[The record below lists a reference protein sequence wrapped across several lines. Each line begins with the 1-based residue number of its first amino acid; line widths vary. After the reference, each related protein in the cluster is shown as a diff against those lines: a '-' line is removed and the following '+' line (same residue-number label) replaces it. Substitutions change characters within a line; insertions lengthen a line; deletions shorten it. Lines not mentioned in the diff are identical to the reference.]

1 MNTLSYK
8 GLMAA
13 AVLLAATSCSDF
25 SDYNDTPVSD
35 VQQADRTL
43 WENISQNDQ
52 LSDFATLVKKAGF
65 DDELSQPHY
74 YTVWAP
80 LNGTYDASSL
90 MSADSATVLYQFVK
104 SHIAEYNH
112 SVSGLVD
119 ERIHALNRKSF
130 AFEGDGQYTYAGHTL
145 RQLNLPNSNGI
156 MHLLDGAARFYPNL
170 YEYLFSCEGIDS
182 VATFFKRYETSVLD
196 TKNSVLGPTIN
207 GKQTYI
213 DSVMITSNSLLNRIK
228 AKLDK
233 EDSTYTMLVP
243 TNEAWLAHYD
253 KISKCYNYINTT
265 VAQNIDEATS
275 TSSAPTASVTVDAA
289 YTKDSLTRLH
299 LVSDLVYNNNNYYN
313 NWLIDDTVEPY
324 DTLRSTTSGYMTNP
338 QEIMSRVIDRETMS
352 NGTFCLVDSLAF
364 RPWESWCFPLGQSP
378 LYSRT
383 WTGSNTMVYID
394 NTFFDDIKYVP
405 KNPAQKQLGYLWV
418 TPLSNYGK
426 PQLDVKLRN
435 VLSTTYN
442 IYIVLAPGM
451 DVGEDADGNKFL
463 KPNML
468 DFTLSY
474 CDAKGKLATQKLNQ
488 KVVND
493 PTRVDTLAVG
503 TFTFPV
509 AYAGLGDNVYPNLKI
524 TTDFGVFDKAK
535 MAAYTRDFSIISIL
549 MRPVELEEFEATK
562 E

>member
-1 MNTLSYK
+1 
-8 GLMAA
+8 MAA

-130 AFEGDGQYTYAGHTL
+130 AFEGDGQYTYAGQSL
-145 RQLNLPNSNGI
+145 RQINLPNSNGI

-182 VATFFKRYETSVLD
+182 LATFFKRYETSVLD

-243 TNEAWLAHYD
+243 TNEAWLAQYD

-275 TSSAPTASVTVDAA
+275 TSNAPTASVTVDAA

-313 NWLIDDTVEPY
+313 NWLVDDTVEPY
-324 DTLRSTTSGYMTNP
+324 DTLYSTTYGYMTNP

-364 RPWESWCFPLGQSP
+364 RPWESWCYSLGQSP
-378 LYSRT
+378 LNSRT

-442 IYIVLAPGM
+442 IYIVLAPGQ

-549 MRPVELEEFEATK
+549 MKPVELEEFEATK

>member
-1 MNTLSYK
+1 
-8 GLMAA
+8 MAA

-426 PQLDVKLRN
+426 PQLDVKLRS

-442 IYIVLAPGM
+442 IYIVLAPGQ

>member
-1 MNTLSYK
+1 
-8 GLMAA
+8 MAA

-324 DTLRSTTSGYMTNP
+324 DTLYSTTYGYMTNP

-442 IYIVLAPGM
+442 IYIVLAPGQ

-549 MRPVELEEFEATK
+549 MKPVELEEFEATK

>member
-1 MNTLSYK
+1 
-8 GLMAA
+8 MAA

-156 MHLLDGAARFYPNL
+156 VHLLDGAARVYPNL

-474 CDAKGKLATQKLNQ
+474 CDAKGKLATKKLNQ

-549 MRPVELEEFEATK
+549 MKPIELEEFEATK

>member
-1 MNTLSYK
+1 MT
-8 GLMAA
+8 AA
-13 AVLLAATSCSDF
+13 TMLAVTSCSDF

-35 VQQADRTL
+35 VQQAERTL

-130 AFEGDGQYTYAGHTL
+130 AFEGDGQYTYAGQTL

-364 RPWESWCFPLGQSP
+364 RPWESWCYSLGQSP
-378 LYSRT
+378 LNSRT

-394 NTFFDDIKYVP
+394 NTLFDAIKYVP

-442 IYIVLAPGM
+442 IYRVLAPGM

>member
-1 MNTLSYK
+1 
-8 GLMAA
+8 MATA
-13 AVLLAATSCSDF
+13 ALLAATSCSDF

-35 VQQADRTL
+35 VQQAERTL

-130 AFEGDGQYTYAGHTL
+130 AFEGDGQYTYAGQTL

-324 DTLRSTTSGYMTNP
+324 DTLYSTTYGYMTNP

-364 RPWESWCFPLGQSP
+364 RPWESWCYSLGQSP
-378 LYSRT
+378 LNSRT

-394 NTFFDDIKYVP
+394 NTLFDAIKYVP

-442 IYIVLAPGM
+442 IYIVLAPGQ

-549 MRPVELEEFEATK
+549 MKPVELEEFEATK

>member
-1 MNTLSYK
+1 MTVATML
-8 GLMAA
+8 
-13 AVLLAATSCSDF
+13 AVTSCSDF

-474 CDAKGKLATQKLNQ
+474 CDAKGKLATKKLNQ

>member
-1 MNTLSYK
+1 
-8 GLMAA
+8 MAA
-13 AVLLAATSCSDF
+13 AALLAATSCSDF

-35 VQQADRTL
+35 VQQAERTL

-112 SVSGLVD
+112 SISGQVD

-130 AFEGDGQYTYAGHTL
+130 AFEGDGQYTYAGQTL

-170 YEYLFSCEGIDS
+170 SEYLFSCEGIDS

-243 TNEAWLAHYD
+243 TNEAWQAHYD

-275 TSSAPTASVTVDAA
+275 TSNAPTASVTVDAA

-324 DTLRSTTSGYMTNP
+324 DTLYSTTYGYMTNP

-364 RPWESWCFPLGQSP
+364 RPWESWCYSLGQSP
-378 LYSRT
+378 LNSRT
-383 WTGSNTMVYID
+383 WTGSNTIVYID
-394 NTFFDDIKYVP
+394 NTLFDAIKYVP

-442 IYIVLAPGM
+442 IYIVLAPGQ

-549 MRPVELEEFEATK
+549 MKPVELEEFEATK

>member
-1 MNTLSYK
+1 
-8 GLMAA
+8 MAA
-13 AVLLAATSCSDF
+13 AALLAATSCSDF

-394 NTFFDDIKYVP
+394 NTFFDAIKYVP

-442 IYIVLAPGM
+442 IYIVLAPGQ

-474 CDAKGKLATQKLNQ
+474 CDAKGKLATKKLNQ

>member
-1 MNTLSYK
+1 
-8 GLMAA
+8 MAA
-13 AVLLAATSCSDF
+13 AALLAATSCSDF

-35 VQQADRTL
+35 VQQAERTL

-130 AFEGDGQYTYAGHTL
+130 AFEGDGQYTYAGQTL

-324 DTLRSTTSGYMTNP
+324 DTLYSTTYGYMTNP

-364 RPWESWCFPLGQSP
+364 RPWESWCYSLGQSP
-378 LYSRT
+378 LNSRT

-394 NTFFDDIKYVP
+394 NTLFDAIKYVP

-442 IYIVLAPGM
+442 IYIVLAPGQ

>member
-1 MNTLSYK
+1 
-8 GLMAA
+8 MAA
-13 AVLLAATSCSDF
+13 AALLAATSCSDF

-112 SVSGLVD
+112 GISGPVD

-130 AFEGDGQYTYAGHTL
+130 AFEGDGQYTYAGQTL

-243 TNEAWLAHYD
+243 TNEAWQAHYD

-275 TSSAPTASVTVDAA
+275 TSNAPTASVTVDAA

-324 DTLRSTTSGYMTNP
+324 DTLYSTTYGYMTNP

-364 RPWESWCFPLGQSP
+364 RPWESWCYSLGQSP
-378 LYSRT
+378 LNSRT
-383 WTGSNTMVYID
+383 WTGSNTIVYID
-394 NTFFDDIKYVP
+394 NTLFDAIKYVP

-442 IYIVLAPGM
+442 IYIVLAPGQ

>member
-442 IYIVLAPGM
+442 IYIVLAPGQ

-549 MRPVELEEFEATK
+549 MKPVELEEFEATK

>member
-1 MNTLSYK
+1 
-8 GLMAA
+8 MAA
-13 AVLLAATSCSDF
+13 AALLAATSCSDF

-112 SVSGLVD
+112 SVSGPVD

-130 AFEGDGQYTYAGHTL
+130 AFEGDGQYTYAGQSL
-145 RQLNLPNSNGI
+145 RQINLPNSNGI
-156 MHLLDGAARFYPNL
+156 MHLLDGAAQFYPNL

-182 VATFFKRYETSVLD
+182 VATFFKRYETNLLD

-243 TNEAWLAHYD
+243 TNEAWQAHYD

-275 TSSAPTASVTVDAA
+275 TSNAPTASVTVDAA

-324 DTLRSTTSGYMTNP
+324 DTLYSTTYGYMTNP

-364 RPWESWCFPLGQSP
+364 RPWESWCYSLGQSP

-394 NTFFDDIKYVP
+394 KADFDYIKYVP
-405 KNPAQKQLGYLWV
+405 KNPAQKQLFYLWV

-442 IYIVLAPGM
+442 IYIVLAPGV

>member
-1 MNTLSYK
+1 
-8 GLMAA
+8 MAA

-35 VQQADRTL
+35 VQQAERTL

-130 AFEGDGQYTYAGHTL
+130 AFEGDGQYTYAGQTL

-243 TNEAWLAHYD
+243 TNEAWLAQYD

-275 TSSAPTASVTVDAA
+275 TSNAPTASVTVDAA

-313 NWLIDDTVEPY
+313 NWLVDDTVEPY
-324 DTLRSTTSGYMTNP
+324 DTLYSTTYGYMTNP
-338 QEIMSRVIDRETMS
+338 QEIMSRVIDRKTMS

-364 RPWESWCFPLGQSP
+364 RPWESWCYSLGQSP
-378 LYSRT
+378 LNSRT

-394 NTFFDDIKYVP
+394 NTLFDAIKYVP

-442 IYIVLAPGM
+442 IYIVLAPGQ

-549 MRPVELEEFEATK
+549 MKPVELEEFEATK

>member
-1 MNTLSYK
+1 
-8 GLMAA
+8 MAA

-324 DTLRSTTSGYMTNP
+324 DTLYSTTYGYMTNP

-474 CDAKGKLATQKLNQ
+474 CDAKGKLATKKLNQ

-549 MRPVELEEFEATK
+549 MKPVELEEFEATK

>member
-1 MNTLSYK
+1 
-8 GLMAA
+8 MAA
-13 AVLLAATSCSDF
+13 AALLAATSCSDF

-35 VQQADRTL
+35 VQQAERTL

-130 AFEGDGQYTYAGHTL
+130 AFEGDGQYTYAGQTL

-243 TNEAWLAHYD
+243 TNEAWQAHYD

-324 DTLRSTTSGYMTNP
+324 DTLYSTTYGYMTNP

-364 RPWESWCFPLGQSP
+364 RPWESWCYSLGQSP
-378 LYSRT
+378 LNSRT

-394 NTFFDDIKYVP
+394 NTLFDAIKYVP

-442 IYIVLAPGM
+442 IYIVLAPGQ

-474 CDAKGKLATQKLNQ
+474 CDAKGKLATKKLNQ

-549 MRPVELEEFEATK
+549 MKPVELEEFEATK

>member
-1 MNTLSYK
+1 
-8 GLMAA
+8 MAA
-13 AVLLAATSCSDF
+13 AALLAATSCSDF

-35 VQQADRTL
+35 VQQAERTL

-112 SVSGLVD
+112 SISGTVD

-130 AFEGDGQYTYAGHTL
+130 AFEGDGQYTYAGQTL

-243 TNEAWLAHYD
+243 TNEAWQAHYD

-275 TSSAPTASVTVDAA
+275 TSNAPTASVTVDAA

-324 DTLRSTTSGYMTNP
+324 DTLYSTTYGYMTNP
-338 QEIMSRVIDRETMS
+338 QEIMSRVINRETMS

-364 RPWESWCFPLGQSP
+364 RPWESWCYSLGQSP
-378 LYSRT
+378 LNSRT
-383 WTGSNTMVYID
+383 WTGSNTIVYID
-394 NTFFDDIKYVP
+394 NTLFDAIKYVP
-405 KNPAQKQLGYLWV
+405 QIPSQKQLGYLWV

-442 IYIVLAPGM
+442 IYIVLAPGQ

>member
-1 MNTLSYK
+1 MT
-8 GLMAA
+8 AA
-13 AVLLAATSCSDF
+13 TMLAVTSCSDF

-35 VQQADRTL
+35 VQQAERTL
-43 WENISQNDQ
+43 WDNISQNDQ

-65 DDELSQPHY
+65 DDELGQPHF

-80 LNGTYDASSL
+80 VNGTYDASSL

-112 SVSGLVD
+112 GISGPVD

-130 AFEGDGQYTYAGHTL
+130 AFEGDGQYTYAGQTL

-243 TNEAWLAHYD
+243 TNEAWQAHYD

-324 DTLRSTTSGYMTNP
+324 DTLYSTTYGYMTNP

-364 RPWESWCFPLGQSP
+364 RPWESWCYSLGQSP
-378 LYSRT
+378 LNSRT

-394 NTFFDDIKYVP
+394 NTLFDAIKYVP

-442 IYIVLAPGM
+442 IYIVLAPGQ

-549 MRPVELEEFEATK
+549 MKPVELEEFEATK

>member
-1 MNTLSYK
+1 MT
-8 GLMAA
+8 AA
-13 AVLLAATSCSDF
+13 TMLAVTSCSDF

-35 VQQADRTL
+35 VQQAERTL
-43 WENISQNDQ
+43 WDNISQNDQ

-324 DTLRSTTSGYMTNP
+324 DTLYSTTYGYMTNP

-364 RPWESWCFPLGQSP
+364 RPWESWCYSLGQSP
-378 LYSRT
+378 LNSRT

-442 IYIVLAPGM
+442 IYIVLAPGQ

>member
-1 MNTLSYK
+1 
-8 GLMAA
+8 MAA
-13 AVLLAATSCSDF
+13 AVLMAATSCSDF

-324 DTLRSTTSGYMTNP
+324 DTLYSTTYGYMTNP

-364 RPWESWCFPLGQSP
+364 RPWESWCYSLGQSP
-378 LYSRT
+378 LNSRT

-394 NTFFDDIKYVP
+394 NTLFDAIKYVP

-442 IYIVLAPGM
+442 ISIVLAPGM

-549 MRPVELEEFEATK
+549 MKPVELEEFEATK

>member
-394 NTFFDDIKYVP
+394 NTLFDAIKYVP

-442 IYIVLAPGM
+442 IYIVLAPGQ

-474 CDAKGKLATQKLNQ
+474 CDAKGKLATKKLNQ

>member
-1 MNTLSYK
+1 
-8 GLMAA
+8 MAA
-13 AVLLAATSCSDF
+13 AALLAATSCSDF

-324 DTLRSTTSGYMTNP
+324 DTLYSTTYVYMTNP

-394 NTFFDDIKYVP
+394 NTLFDAIKYVP

-442 IYIVLAPGM
+442 IYIVLAPGQ

-474 CDAKGKLATQKLNQ
+474 CDAKGKLATKKLNQ

>member
-1 MNTLSYK
+1 
-8 GLMAA
+8 MAA

-324 DTLRSTTSGYMTNP
+324 DTLYSTTYGYMTNP
-338 QEIMSRVIDRETMS
+338 PEIMSRVIDRETMS

-474 CDAKGKLATQKLNQ
+474 CDAKGKLATKKLNQ

>member
-1 MNTLSYK
+1 
-8 GLMAA
+8 MAA

-43 WENISQNDQ
+43 WDNISQNDQ

-170 YEYLFSCEGIDS
+170 YEYLFSCERIDS

-324 DTLRSTTSGYMTNP
+324 DTLYSTTSGYMTNP

-442 IYIVLAPGM
+442 IYIVLAPGQ

-474 CDAKGKLATQKLNQ
+474 CDAKGKLATKKLNQ

-549 MRPVELEEFEATK
+549 MKPVELEEFEATK

>member
-1 MNTLSYK
+1 MT
-8 GLMAA
+8 AA
-13 AVLLAATSCSDF
+13 TMLAVTSCSDF

-35 VQQADRTL
+35 VQQAERTL
-43 WENISQNDQ
+43 WDNISQNDQ

-324 DTLRSTTSGYMTNP
+324 DTLYSTTYGYMTNP

-442 IYIVLAPGM
+442 IYIVLAPGQ

-474 CDAKGKLATQKLNQ
+474 CDAKGKLATKKLNQ

>member
-1 MNTLSYK
+1 MT
-8 GLMAA
+8 AA
-13 AVLLAATSCSDF
+13 TMLAVTSCSDF

-549 MRPVELEEFEATK
+549 MKPVELEEFEATK

>member
-1 MNTLSYK
+1 
-8 GLMAA
+8 MAA
-13 AVLLAATSCSDF
+13 AALLAATSCSDF

-130 AFEGDGQYTYAGHTL
+130 AFEGDGQYTYAGQTL

-243 TNEAWLAHYD
+243 TNEAWQAHYD

-275 TSSAPTASVTVDAA
+275 TSNAPTASVTVDAA

-324 DTLRSTTSGYMTNP
+324 DTLYSTTYGYMTNP

-364 RPWESWCFPLGQSP
+364 RPWESWCYSLGQSP
-378 LYSRT
+378 LNSRT
-383 WTGSNTMVYID
+383 WTGSNTIVYID
-394 NTFFDDIKYVP
+394 NTLFDAIKYVP

-442 IYIVLAPGM
+442 IYIVLAPGQ

>member
-1 MNTLSYK
+1 
-8 GLMAA
+8 MAA
-13 AVLLAATSCSDF
+13 AVLMAATSCSDF

-35 VQQADRTL
+35 VQQAERTL

-130 AFEGDGQYTYAGHTL
+130 AFEGDGQYTYAGQTL

-394 NTFFDDIKYVP
+394 NTLFDAIKYVP

-442 IYIVLAPGM
+442 IYIVLAPGQ

-549 MRPVELEEFEATK
+549 MKPVELEEFEATK

>member
-1 MNTLSYK
+1 
-8 GLMAA
+8 MAA

-130 AFEGDGQYTYAGHTL
+130 AFEGDGQYTYAGQSL
-145 RQLNLPNSNGI
+145 RQINLPNSNGI

-182 VATFFKRYETSVLD
+182 LATFFKRYETSVLD

-243 TNEAWLAHYD
+243 TNEAWLAQYD

-313 NWLIDDTVEPY
+313 NWLVDDTVEPY
-324 DTLRSTTSGYMTNP
+324 DTLYSTTYGYMTNP

-364 RPWESWCFPLGQSP
+364 RPWESWCYSLGQSP
-378 LYSRT
+378 LNSRT

-442 IYIVLAPGM
+442 IYIVLAPGQ

-549 MRPVELEEFEATK
+549 MKPVELEEFEATK

>member
-1 MNTLSYK
+1 MT
-8 GLMAA
+8 AA
-13 AVLLAATSCSDF
+13 TMLAVTSCSDF

-35 VQQADRTL
+35 VQQAERTL
-43 WENISQNDQ
+43 WDNISQNDQ

-442 IYIVLAPGM
+442 IYIVLAPGQ

>member
-1 MNTLSYK
+1 
-8 GLMAA
+8 MAA

-324 DTLRSTTSGYMTNP
+324 DTLYSTTYGYMTNP

-364 RPWESWCFPLGQSP
+364 RPWESWCYSLGQSP
-378 LYSRT
+378 LNSRT

-394 NTFFDDIKYVP
+394 NTLFDAIKYVP

-442 IYIVLAPGM
+442 IYIVLAPGQ

-549 MRPVELEEFEATK
+549 MKPVELEEFEATK

>member
-1 MNTLSYK
+1 MT
-8 GLMAA
+8 AA
-13 AVLLAATSCSDF
+13 TMLAVTSCSDF

-35 VQQADRTL
+35 VQQAERTL

-130 AFEGDGQYTYAGHTL
+130 AFEGDGLYTYAGQAL
-145 RQLNLPNSNGI
+145 KQLNIPNSNGI

-549 MRPVELEEFEATK
+549 MKPVELEEFEATK

>member
-1 MNTLSYK
+1 
-8 GLMAA
+8 MAA

-324 DTLRSTTSGYMTNP
+324 DTLYSTTYGYMTNP

-474 CDAKGKLATQKLNQ
+474 CDAKGKLATKKLNQ

>member
-1 MNTLSYK
+1 
-8 GLMAA
+8 MAA
-13 AVLLAATSCSDF
+13 AVLMAATSCSDF

-35 VQQADRTL
+35 VQQAERTL

-80 LNGTYDASSL
+80 LNGTYDAYSL

-243 TNEAWLAHYD
+243 TNEAWQAHYD

-324 DTLRSTTSGYMTNP
+324 DTLYSTTYGYMTNP

-364 RPWESWCFPLGQSP
+364 RPWESWCYSLGQSP
-378 LYSRT
+378 LNSRT

-394 NTFFDDIKYVP
+394 NTLFDAIKYVP

-442 IYIVLAPGM
+442 IYIVLAPGQ

-549 MRPVELEEFEATK
+549 MKPVELEEFEATK

>member
-1 MNTLSYK
+1 
-8 GLMAA
+8 MAA

-324 DTLRSTTSGYMTNP
+324 DTLYSTTYGYMTNP

-442 IYIVLAPGM
+442 IYIVLAPGQ

-474 CDAKGKLATQKLNQ
+474 CDAKGKLATKKLNQ

-549 MRPVELEEFEATK
+549 MKPVELEEFEATK

>member
-1 MNTLSYK
+1 
-8 GLMAA
+8 MAA
-13 AVLLAATSCSDF
+13 AALLAATSCSDF

-35 VQQADRTL
+35 VQQAERTL

-112 SVSGLVD
+112 SISGTVD

-243 TNEAWLAHYD
+243 TNEAWQAHYD

-275 TSSAPTASVTVDAA
+275 TSNAPTASVTVDAA

-324 DTLRSTTSGYMTNP
+324 DTLYSTTYGYMTNP

-364 RPWESWCFPLGQSP
+364 RPWESWCYSLGQSP
-378 LYSRT
+378 LNSRT
-383 WTGSNTMVYID
+383 WTGSNTIVYID
-394 NTFFDDIKYVP
+394 NTLFDAIKYVP

-442 IYIVLAPGM
+442 IYIVLAPGQ

-549 MRPVELEEFEATK
+549 MKPVELEEFEATK

>member
-1 MNTLSYK
+1 
-8 GLMAA
+8 MAA

-324 DTLRSTTSGYMTNP
+324 DTLYSTTYGYMTNP

-394 NTFFDDIKYVP
+394 NTLFDAIKYVP

-442 IYIVLAPGM
+442 IYIVLAPGQ

>member
-1 MNTLSYK
+1 
-8 GLMAA
+8 MATA
-13 AVLLAATSCSDF
+13 ALLAATSCSDF

-35 VQQADRTL
+35 VQQAERTL

-394 NTFFDDIKYVP
+394 NTLFDAIKYVP

-442 IYIVLAPGM
+442 IYIVLAPGQ

-549 MRPVELEEFEATK
+549 MKPVELEEFEATK

>member
-13 AVLLAATSCSDF
+13 AALLAATSCSDF

-35 VQQADRTL
+35 VQQAERTL

-130 AFEGDGQYTYAGHTL
+130 AFEGDGQYTYAGQTL

-324 DTLRSTTSGYMTNP
+324 DTLYSTTYGYMTNP

-364 RPWESWCFPLGQSP
+364 RPWESWCYSLGQSP
-378 LYSRT
+378 LNSRT

-394 NTFFDDIKYVP
+394 NTLFDAIKYVP

-442 IYIVLAPGM
+442 IYIVLAPGQ

-549 MRPVELEEFEATK
+549 MKPVELEEFEATK